1 MTLLIGSFTLNSV
14 NDFGVTFQ
22 KNNKE
27 KEIRSHLAP
36 RARRSVCKTNL
47 DMRNLWKQCLDGQ
60 SHEINATMHAVA
72 TVSLVEQERGRTSP
86 CRCLYCVLTPVDM
99 CTLANSCILCTDYIS
114 HQIM

>member
-27 KEIRSHLAP
+27 KEIQSHLAP

-60 SHEINATMHAVA
+60 SHEINA
-72 TVSLVEQERGRTSP
+72 